1 MTDYW
6 TDMVQKKKIKLF
18 SENMSQIRFYWIVL
32 CERSKKIFEMVSKM
46 HLTVECGCER
56 NKKSFKDWL
65 PFPTYPTRY
74 IRKGIFFF
82 RCSLT
87 TE

>member
-46 HLTVECGCER
+46 HLTVEC
-56 NKKSFKDWL
+56 
-65 PFPTYPTRY
+65 
-74 IRKGIFFF
+74 
-82 RCSLT
+82 
-87 TE
+87 